1 MPRQPMG
8 RRVKAA
14 RGKRARF
21 DKFLLRVRMYGRIM
35 SDGNEST
42 VPLRAEAYT
51 LTRCGAHA
59 HIMEDLPPRQCN
71 LYRLLQVARGERSQN
86 RLGMDTQ
93 LGSET
98 APDRGAHDLDP
109 LWIDLQRAS
118 QRGAG
123 SIDDLRADID
133 QEIIP
138 AWHGEACIRLHGLGE
153 AIWRVVVLVDLN
165 GSASELRLEIA
176 HRTIGRQAED

>member
-14 RGKRARF
+14 RAKRACF
-21 DKFLLRVRMYGRIM
+21 DKFLLKVRMHGRIM

-42 VPLRAEAYT
+42 VPFRAEAYT
-51 LTRCGAHA
+51 LTRCGAHP
-59 HIMEDLPPRQCN
+59 HIMENLPPRHCN
-71 LYRLLQVARGERSQN
+71 FHRLIQAARGDRSQN
-86 RLGMDTQ
+86 GLGMDTQ

-98 APDRGAHDLDP
+98 APDIRAHDLDP

-123 SIDDLRADID
+123 SIDDLGADID
-133 QEIIP
+133 QEVIT
-138 AWHGEACIRLHGLGE
+138 AWHGETCIRLHGLGE
-153 AIWRVVVLVDLN
+153 AIWRAVVLVDLD
-165 GSASELRLEIA
+165 GSASEFRLEIA
-176 HRTIGRQAED
+176 HRTVSR